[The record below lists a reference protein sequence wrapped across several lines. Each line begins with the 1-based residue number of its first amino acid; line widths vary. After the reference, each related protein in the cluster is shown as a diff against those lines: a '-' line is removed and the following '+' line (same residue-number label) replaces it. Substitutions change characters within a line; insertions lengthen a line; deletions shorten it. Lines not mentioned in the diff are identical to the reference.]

1 MEQAQQ
7 RKYTVDKYM
16 ALEAQG
22 GVRHKFFEG
31 EVFAM
36 SGGMAKHNTL
46 VLNCAFAMRT
56 GLRGGTC
63 RVFTKN
69 VQLTVE
75 SRRYYNYP
83 DVQVTC
89 APADLSA
96 ERTTKSAILV
106 MKVLSKSTATR
117 DRRWKFN
124 QYKQLP
130 SLKHY
135 ANDRSVRL
143 GRPGLPE

>member
-56 GLRGGTC
+56 GLRGG
-63 RVFTKN
+63 N
-69 VQLTVE
+69 VSGLHQK
-75 SRRYYNYP
+75 
-83 DVQVTC
+83 
-89 APADLSA
+89 
-96 ERTTKSAILV
+96 RTTNCRIKTIL
-106 MKVLSKSTATR
+106 
-117 DRRWKFN
+117 
-124 QYKQLP
+124 
-130 SLKHY
+130 
-135 ANDRSVRL
+135 
-143 GRPGLPE
+143 